1 MDNATSALY
10 AVLIVIFAVGTYG
23 LALSLETI
31 IERWIGFRNAEWQ
44 PSRGPPAHV
53 EDVELSLLR
62 VRNPLTSRRPYK
74 ADEEGSSAH

>member
-31 IERWIGFRNAEWQ
+31 IERWIGFRNGEWQ
-44 PSRGPPAHV
+44 PSRRPPAHFG
-53 EDVELSLLR
+53 DVELPLLR
-62 VRNPLTSRRPYK
+62 VRDPLTSRRPYK
-74 ADEEGSSAH
+74 VDVEGSSAG

>member
-1 MDNATSALY
+1 
-10 AVLIVIFAVGTYG
+10 
-23 LALSLETI
+23 LETI

-62 VRNPLTSRRPYK
+62 VRNPLTSRRHYK

>member
-31 IERWIGFRNAEWQ
+31 IERWRGFRNGEWQ
-44 PSRGPPAHV
+44 PKRRYPTPDK
-53 EDVELSLLR
+53 EVELQWWR

-74 ADEEGSSAH
+74 AAEEGSSAG